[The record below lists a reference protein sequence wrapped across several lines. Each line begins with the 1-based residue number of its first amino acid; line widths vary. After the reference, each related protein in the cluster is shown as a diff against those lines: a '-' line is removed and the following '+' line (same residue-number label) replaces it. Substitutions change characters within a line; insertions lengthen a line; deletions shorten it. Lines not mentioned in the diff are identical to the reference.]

1 MTTAETEREPR
12 DLSTLLQRSILGA
25 ALLAMVLFALP
36 LAFAVRGLYR
46 SQSFAELARLA
57 EGVKADV
64 VGQTGAAGGTL
75 RFSIT
80 VPPGTER
87 EIRVGVYDRS
97 GSRVAGQGAAQG
109 GELVR
114 AVGTNG
120 VEQSG
125 VEGSDL
131 VVAVPFVTDQA
142 VTASDGTRGDQRFVI
157 RVAESTDSLQAK
169 IYLTW
174 LGMAGLAGVVLVVI
188 GTVGRARAR
197 RLAQPLT
204 ELAVAAEALGRG
216 DFTVR
221 ATRAGVSEI
230 DDVSGNLE
238 RTARRLGATLERER
252 AFTAEA
258 SHQLRTPLTAMRLSL
273 ESALVTPGSDLGAA
287 VDDALA
293 GLDRLE
299 QTVLDLLMLARDT
312 SSSGQESDVGEVL
325 DAVVPPWRRALADRK
340 RRLEVT
346 GPDGP
351 LPARISAPALR
362 TVLDVLLGNALTH
375 GAGTVRVDARRTPD
389 AVLVEVSD
397 EGPGIT
403 GDPRRVFA
411 RRSSDARGT
420 GIGLALARSLVE
432 ADGARLELVRAVPP
446 TFGILLPVV
455 DHPPEQDE
463 EGVQPGPDYPA
474 DELEAAV
481 PRSGGSN
488 R

>member
-1 MTTAETEREPR
+1 MTEPARRPR
-12 DLSTLLQRSILGA
+12 DLSTLLQRSILLA

-36 LAFAVRGLYR
+36 LAVAVRGLYR
-46 SQSFAELARLA
+46 SQSFAELARMA
-57 EGVKADV
+57 ERVKADV
-64 VGQTGAAGGTL
+64 VEQGSGASTV
-75 RFSIT
+75 RFRIT
-80 VPPGTER
+80 VPADSER
-87 EIRVGVYDRS
+87 DVRVGVYFRNGLKVSGAGPARS
-97 GSRVAGQGAAQG
+97 GGLLREVGAD
-109 GELVR
+109 
-114 AVGTNG
+114 
-120 VEQSG
+120 G
-125 VEGSDL
+125 VEGSGVEDGEL
-131 VVAVPFVTDQA
+131 VVAVPILVDEGGRPATGGADDRRY
-142 VTASDGTRGDQRFVI
+142 VV
-157 RVAESTDSLQAK
+157 RVAESQGSLSAK

-174 LGMAGLAGVVLVVI
+174 LGMAGLAGAVLLVI
-188 GTVGRARAR
+188 GTVGRTRAR

-204 ELAVAAEALGRG
+204 ELATAAEALGRG
-216 DFTVR
+216 DFSVR
-221 ATRAGVSEI
+221 AIRAGVSEI

-238 RTARRLGATLERER
+238 RTARRLGAILERER

-312 SSSGQESDVGEVL
+312 SSSGQQSDVAEVL
-325 DAVVPPWRRALADRK
+325 DAVLPSWRRPLAGQG
-340 RRLEVT
+340 RRLEVIS
-346 GPDGP
+346 PAGP
-351 LPARISAPALR
+351 LPARIAAPALR
-362 TVLDVLLGNALTH
+362 TVLDVLLGNALSH
-375 GAGTVRVDARRTPD
+375 GAGTVLVEARHTPD

-403 GDPRRVFA
+403 GDPRRVFT

-446 TFGILLPVV
+446 TFGILLPVA
-455 DHPPEQDE
+455 DE
-463 EGVQPGPDYPA
+463 PTDPDYPA
-474 DELEAAV
+474 EELVEAA
-481 PRSGGSN
+481 PRSGGSK

>member
-1 MTTAETEREPR
+1 MTTAEPTDAREPR

-36 LAFAVRGLYR
+36 LAVAVQGLYR
-46 SQSFAELARLA
+46 NQSFAELARVA
-57 EGVKADV
+57 ERVRADV
-64 VGQTGAAGGTL
+64 VNQNGPDGTV
-75 RFSIT
+75 RFSIS
-80 VPPGTER
+80 VPADSEHD
-87 EIRVGVYDRS
+87 IRVGVYTRDGARVS
-97 GSRVAGQGAAQG
+97 GNGPAQG
-109 GELVR
+109 GELLRNVAR
-114 AVGTNG
+114 DG
-120 VEQSG
+120 VEESG
-125 VEGSDL
+125 TANGEL
-131 VVAVPFVTDQA
+131 VVAVPILADSDA
-142 VTASDGTRGDQRFVI
+142 GTAGPADDRRFVV
-157 RVAESTDSLQAK
+157 RVAESQGSLKAK
-169 IYLTW
+169 TYLTW
-174 LGMAGLAGVVLVVI
+174 LGMAGLVGAVLLVI
-188 GTVGRARAR
+188 GTVGRTRAR

-204 ELAVAAEALGRG
+204 ELATAAEALGRG
-216 DFTVR
+216 DFSVR

-230 DDVSGNLE
+230 DDVSANLE
-238 RTARRLGATLERER
+238 RTARRLGAILERER

-312 SSSGQESDVGEVL
+312 SSSGQQCDVAEVL
-325 DAVVPPWRRALADRK
+325 DAVVPPWRRPLAAQDR
-340 RRLEVT
+340 RVEVRC
-346 GPDGP
+346 PDGP
-351 LPARISAPALR
+351 LMALVAAPALR
-362 TVLDVLLGNALTH
+362 TVLDVLLGNALSH
-375 GAGTVRVDARRTPD
+375 GAGTVLVEVRPTPE
-389 AVLVEVSD
+389 AMLVEVSD

-446 TFGILLPVV
+446 TFGILLPVPDTAPATGYPV
-455 DHPPEQDE
+455 E
-463 EGVQPGPDYPA
+463 EDGLV
-474 DELEAAV
+474 EAAL